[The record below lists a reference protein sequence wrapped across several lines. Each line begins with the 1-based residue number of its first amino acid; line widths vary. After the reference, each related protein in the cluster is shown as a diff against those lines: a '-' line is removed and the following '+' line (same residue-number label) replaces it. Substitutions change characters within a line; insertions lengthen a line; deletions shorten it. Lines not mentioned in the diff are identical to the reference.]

1 MQTVTHIGAAPEAA
15 GTHHAVVVLLGHM
28 RARLIY
34 LDDAAVDGG
43 VIETEWS
50 TRAFRV
56 HDRHARGGSG
66 RPPHDQDDYFTAVA
80 DAASRAERVV
90 LAGCGSAKAEFVLWA
105 HERRHPV
112 AGRIHAVQTVDR
124 PTDGELVASARQA
137 LHAEPVR
144 MVWPR
149 TETL

>member
-1 MQTVTHIGAAPEAA
+1 MHTVTHTGAAPESA
-15 GTHHAVVVLLGHM
+15 GTHHAVIVLLGHM

-34 LDDAAVDGG
+34 LDDAPVDGG

-50 TRAFRV
+50 TRQFRA
-56 HDRHARGGSG
+56 HDRHASGGSG
-66 RPPHDQDDYFTAVA
+66 RPRRDQDDYFTAVA
-80 DAASRAERVV
+80 DAAGRAERVV

-112 AGRIHAVQTVDR
+112 AQRIRSVETVDR
-124 PTDGELVASARQA
+124 PSDGELVALAREA
-137 LHAEPVR
+137 LHAEPPR
-144 MVWPR
+144 MVWPH

>member
-1 MQTVTHIGAAPEAA
+1 MHTVTHTGAAPESA

-34 LDDAAVDGG
+34 LDDAPVDGG

-50 TRAFRV
+50 TRQFRV
-56 HDRHARGGSG
+56 HDRHASGGSG
-66 RPPHDQDDYFTAVA
+66 RPRRDQDDYFTAVA
-80 DAASRAERVV
+80 NAAGRAERVV

-105 HERRHPV
+105 HEQRHPV
-112 AGRIHAVQTVDR
+112 AQRIRAVRSVDR
-124 PTDGELVASARQA
+124 PSDGELVALAREA
-137 LHAEPVR
+137 LHAEAPR
-144 MVWPR
+144 MVWPH